1 MSLFRWLCSD
11 TWHVVANSQEIPATF
26 TAETGW
32 PYVEE
37 SCLVTSID
45 FAKTWPL
52 HLRRSADAHMGVSVV
67 SVGGGW
73 AQFVSDHELSEGAF
87 LTFEM
92 VDERTLVVAVH
103 AIGAPCS
110 DESHEQERIPEETYW
125 HLCSANW
132 PPPRDSCEAPQS
144 LRQVVTEVAIDPH
157 QIQFHKTLRKTHLKK
172 NDGGRL
178 VSTDPNSL
186 RIVDTLFG
194 IMETLLRGRHAASW
208 LWRSS
213 LETLSC
219 GNFCGGRRMC
229 RHSIGALTERRR
241 SMAKATL

>member
-1 MSLFRWLCSD
+1 
-11 TWHVVANSQEIPATF
+11 
-26 TAETGW
+26 
-32 PYVEE
+32 
-37 SCLVTSID
+37 
-45 FAKTWPL
+45 
-52 HLRRSADAHMGVSVV
+52 MGVSAV

-73 AQFVSDHELSEGAF
+73 AQFVNDHELGEGAF

-103 AIGAPCS
+103 AIGARCS

-132 PPPRDSCEAPQS
+132 PPPGDSCEAPQS

-178 VSTDPNSL
+178 VSNDPNSL
-186 RIVDTLFG
+186 SHIDTHFG
-194 IMETLLRGRHAASW
+194 IIGFLWLLMPCTAVVCTSIWSW
-208 LWRSS
+208 LWLTPVGVNIYSAGGQ
-213 LETLSC
+213 LNTGCQSC
-219 GNFCGGRRMC
+219 RHPFHRYRVDVAIEALHCRGCGGR
-229 RHSIGALTERRR
+229 HP
-241 SMAKATL
+241 K